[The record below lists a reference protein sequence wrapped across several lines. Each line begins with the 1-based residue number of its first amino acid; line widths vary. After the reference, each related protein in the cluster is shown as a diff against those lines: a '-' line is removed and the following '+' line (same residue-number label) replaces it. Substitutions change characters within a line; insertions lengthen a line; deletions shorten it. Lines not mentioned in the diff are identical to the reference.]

1 MSERIGFISTRFAG
15 TDGVSLES
23 LKWAH
28 VLEQDGHSCFWFA
41 GKIDRAPE
49 ISLCVPE
56 AHFGHG
62 EIEWINRRIWGTE
75 KRDPNVAKRIRT
87 LAEYI
92 KSRLYDFVE
101 TYNISLIINQN
112 ALTIPMNVPL
122 GIAITEFLIE
132 TGIPSISHHH
142 DFYWERTRFQINCV
156 PDLLEMAFPPRI
168 PHMQHVV
175 INEAAQETLSWRK
188 GVSSVLVPNVIDFDS
203 PPPAKDEYTKNIR
216 EEIGLKPDDIMIL
229 QPTRVVPR
237 KGIEHAIKLVEM
249 LGDSKY
255 KLVISHDSG
264 DEGFEYHQQL
274 SELAHESNVDIRF
287 IATKI
292 GEARQLDLEGN
303 KIYTLWDVYPYA
315 DMVSYPSLYE
325 GFGNALLEAV
335 YFRKPVLINRYAIFA
350 RDIEPKGFTFP
361 TMDGI
366 LTKKVVEEV
375 RKIFSD
381 AAYRNQLM
389 EHNYEIAQKFY
400 SYSVLRRK
408 LQSLIAN
415 LKG

>member
-23 LKWAH
+23 LKWAE

-75 KRDPNVAKRIRT
+75 KRDPNVAQRIRT

-101 TYNISLIINQN
+101 TYDISLIINQN

-122 GIAITEFLIE
+122 GIAITEFLVE

-203 PPPAKDEYTKNIR
+203 PPPTKDAYTENIR

-249 LGDSKY
+249 LGDPKF

-274 SELAHESNVDIRF
+274 SELAQESNVDIRF

-292 GEARQLDLEGN
+292 GEARQLDADGN

-350 RDIEPKGFTFP
+350 RDIEPKGFKFP

-375 RKIFSD
+375 RRIFGD
-381 AAYRNQLM
+381 EAYRNQMM
-389 EHNYEIAQKFY
+389 EHNYELAQKFY
-400 SYSVLRRK
+400 SYTVLRRK